1 MKFANVEGERQEP
14 QPGLTGTCPGCS
26 QVMTAKC
33 GQIRVPHWAHRGIRS
48 CDHWWEPETEWHRAW
63 KNRFPKA
70 WQEIVHRAVDGEK
83 HIADVKTEHGVTLE
97 FQHSFLNPLERA
109 SREAFYPRMA
119 WVVDGR
125 RRSRDHAQFMAP
137 LRSVRIVHHDPLI
150 ALVPPVAGALL
161 RDWKGSKSPV
171 YFDFCNPEP
180 TATSDADASILWRLC
195 PGGTNAGAY
204 LSPITKPEFMHAYL
218 NPSPF
223 DEIYRRAVE
232 EVEAQASLPPR
243 PPHLPLPDFVRHQA
257 GKLSRRRRF

>member
-1 MKFANVEGERQEP
+1 MNLANVEGERQEP
-14 QPGLTGTCPGCS
+14 QPGLAGTCPACGKP
-26 QVMTAKC
+26 MTPKC
-33 GQIRVPHWAHRGIRS
+33 GQIKVWHWAHRGIRS

-97 FQHSFLNPLERA
+97 FQHSFLTPSERA

-137 LRSVRIVHHDPLI
+137 LRSVLIVHRDPLI
-150 ALVPPVAGALL
+150 ALVPSTAGALL
-161 RDWKGSKSPV
+161 RDWKDSKAPV
-171 YFDFCNPEP
+171 YLDFGGPE
-180 TATSDADASILWRLC
+180 TAGASAGDEPVLWRLC
-195 PGGTNAGAY
+195 PGGSGAAAY
-204 LSPITKPEFMHAYL
+204 LSPITKAEFMRAYL
-218 NPSPF
+218 TAEPF

-232 EVEAQASLPPR
+232 AVETQAAVPLRPAPR
-243 PPHLPLPDFVRHQA
+243 PLPAFEQCRAPQLI
-257 GKLSRRRRF
+257 RRRRF

>member
-14 QPGLTGTCPGCS
+14 QPGLTGTCPGCG
-26 QVMTAKC
+26 QMMTAKC
-33 GQIRVPHWAHRGIRS
+33 GQIRVPHWAHRGTRS

-83 HIADVKTEHGVTLE
+83 HIADVKTEHGITLE
-97 FQHSFLNPLERA
+97 FQHSFLSASERA

-161 RDWKGSKSPV
+161 RDWKDSQAPV
-171 YFDFCNPEP
+171 YFDFGNPEP
-180 TATSDADASILWRLC
+180 TATSDGNAILWRLC
-195 PGGTNAGAY
+195 PSGTNAGTY
-204 LSPITKPEFMHAYL
+204 LSPITTQEFMHAYL
-218 NPSPF
+218 TPSPF
-223 DEIYRRAVE
+223 DERYRKAVE
-232 EVEAQASLPPR
+232 QVEARAAVPQQSSPQPR
-243 PPHLPLPDFVRHQA
+243 PGFKPHRA
-257 GKLSRRRRF
+257 GPIRRSRRL